1 VHLSHKVLRSHVK
14 WISFQVPLVTALSYP
29 REIRVLGHLIHWRV
43 QQVIRGDPYTDRETQ
58 DFESRS
64 LFRFVITILPGIG
77 SFGRAYDSSAN
88 IEYGG
93 IHAECRVLAEW
104 CADYNCRRLDDDRRR
119 PRTSTIQPA
128 TSGGLTF
135 TGGTCVSW
143 DPEGGPYL
151 SDCVDG
157 GPTETRHPWLSISHL
172 TAPADNLR
180 RKVYLLV
187 KDESR

>member
-1 VHLSHKVLRSHVK
+1 MDFIPSTPCHGSFLPARDSSTRALNPLTSTTSDSRRS
-14 WISFQVPLVTALSYP
+14 
-29 REIRVLGHLIHWRV
+29 IHGSR
-43 QQVIRGDPYTDRETQ
+43 

-64 LFRFVITILPGIG
+64 LFRFVIKILPGIG
-77 SFGRAYDSSAN
+77 SFGRAYDSSAS

-128 TSGGLTF
+128 ASGGLTF

-157 GPTETRHPWLSISHL
+157 GPTETRHP
-172 TAPADNLR
+172 
-180 RKVYLLV
+180 
-187 KDESR
+187 